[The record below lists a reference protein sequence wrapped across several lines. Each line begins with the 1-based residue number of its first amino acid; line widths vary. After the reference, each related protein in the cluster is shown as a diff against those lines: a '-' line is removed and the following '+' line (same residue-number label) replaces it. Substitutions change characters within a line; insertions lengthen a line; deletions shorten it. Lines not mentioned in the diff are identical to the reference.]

1 MGHSSIS
8 SRVNDSSRE
17 LSGPLSSA
25 GLSSVGSVESSLGL
39 SNLGSVNNSNRG
51 NSGVDWSNRS
61 NSIVHGSNGEVVT
74 NNTESEVISHIV
86 DSVYSGLVHVSVR
99 SLDTTVCVAT
109 LLLGRVNV
117 LVSVGKVTE
126 LVLGL
131 ELAAGGSSH
140 GSSSNCR
147 SSSYNRGS
155 SGHRGSIGRS
165 SDGRGSVGWSS
176 DGGSS
181 DGWGSVGS
189 GVLGTHN
196 WGSGGEGRDSSSY
209 GGLSNGTSSQGSSV
223 ESCYGSS
230 MCKPSILAIGSG
242 VWCSNT
248 VIAGV

>member
-1 MGHSSIS
+1 M
-8 SRVNDSSRE
+8 
-17 LSGPLSSA
+17 
-25 GLSSVGSVESSLGL
+25 
-39 SNLGSVNNSNRG
+39 
-51 NSGVDWSNRS
+51 
-61 NSIVHGSNGEVVT
+61 
-74 NNTESEVISHIV
+74 
-86 DSVYSGLVHVSVR
+86 
-99 SLDTTVCVAT
+99 
-109 LLLGRVNV
+109 LLLGRVDV

-140 GSSSNCR
+140 GSSSNSR

-155 SGHRGSIGRS
+155 SDDR
-165 SDGRGSVGWSS
+165 
-176 DGGSS
+176 
-181 DGWGSVGS
+181 GSVGS

-230 MCKPSILAIGSG
+230 VCKPSILAIGSG
-242 VWCSNT
+242 VWCSDT

>member
-1 MGHSSIS
+1 MGHSGIS

-17 LSGPLSSA
+17 LNGPLSSA

-51 NSGVDWSNRS
+51 NSGVDWSNGS

-109 LLLGRVNV
+109 LLLGRVDV

-140 GSSSNCR
+140 GSSSN
-147 SSSYNRGS
+147 SRGS

-165 SDGRGSVGWSS
+165 SDGRGSNGRGSVGWSS

-181 DGWGSVGS
+181 DGRGSVGS

-230 MCKPSILAIGSG
+230 VCKPSILAIGSG

>member
-109 LLLGRVNV
+109 LLLGRVDV

-140 GSSSNCR
+140 GSSSNSR
-147 SSSYNRGS
+147 SSSY
-155 SGHRGSIGRS
+155 HRGSIGRS
-165 SDGRGSVGWSS
+165 SDGRGSNGRGSVGWSS

-181 DGWGSVGS
+181 DGRGSVGS

-230 MCKPSILAIGSG
+230 VCKPSILAIGSG
-242 VWCSNT
+242 VWCSDT